1 IGSGTIIAV
10 KNSLCSNQFDLV
22 QELSDFEVVLV
33 EVTNLY
39 NSRKILLVCCYRQS
53 NDRGFLKNF
62 EQILSRLNTNDHYT
76 VIFLGDFNYP
86 AIRLIEE
93 SGFSNSVSGEDN
105 DFVNVLM
112 DNYIY
117 QLVEV
122 PTRGDKILVLVLTYT
137 PFGVTS

>member
-1 IGSGTIIAV
+1 M
-10 KNSLCSNQFDLV
+10 
-22 QELSDFEVVLV
+22 LV
-33 EVTNLY
+33 EVTNSH
-39 NSRKILLVCCYRQS
+39 NNRKILSVCCYRPP

-62 EQILSRLNTNDHYT
+62 EQMLSSLDTNDYYT

-86 AIRLIEE
+86 AIRWIDE

-105 DFVNVLM
+105 DFVKLLM

-122 PTRGDKILVLVLTYT
+122 PTRGDKILDLVLTYT
-137 PFGVTS
+137 PLGITSVELGYSDIKQLWPSIGPLPDNI